1 LGNLAGVAK
10 DGAHQQ
16 GDLHI
21 QTSQGEKQQARMIG
35 AIIGLS
41 RPRLAPVIRT
51 GANCRQSEEMLVYM
65 HRVLSMGLVATSHQT
80 EGMLD

>member
-1 LGNLAGVAK
+1 
-10 DGAHQQ
+10 
-16 GDLHI
+16 
-21 QTSQGEKQQARMIG
+21 MIG

-51 GANCRQSEEMLVYM
+51 GATCRQSEEMLVYM
-65 HRVLSMGLVATSHQT
+65 HRALSMGLVATSHQT